1 MTNEQIVIP
10 NDAVG
15 QRLDQW
21 VSAHSSFTRSAFKQC
36 VEKEC
41 VFFEDKRITKAGFK
55 IPSAGVL
62 YIKNT
67 KNDGYAPVAMPLDIV
82 YEDED
87 LLIVNKPRHLLV
99 YPVKDKNEIT
109 LVNGLLAHTKLSDFA
124 GQERPGIVH
133 RIDKDTSGLVLVA
146 KNNFVHERLYDQ
158 LASHEIVREYI
169 GIVSEPFEKR
179 QGVVEKAI
187 THDFAHGTKRI
198 VTEQGGQKAITHYV
212 CVYQNDAYA
221 LMRFRLETGRTHQIR
236 VHMASIGHPL
246 IGDGLYGEERN
257 IFGFHGQ
264 ALHALRL
271 RFVHPINGKQIEA
284 VGRPPEI
291 FKKAVTRIQ
300 MMK

>member
-1 MTNEQIVIP
+1 MADKQIMIS

-21 VSAHSSFTRSAFKQC
+21 VSKQMEITRSAFKQC

-41 VFFEDKRITKAGFK
+41 VFFEGKKVTKAGFK
-55 IPSAGVL
+55 IPSSGMLV
-62 YIKNT
+62 IREEDN
-67 KNDGYAPVAMPLDIV
+67 GYKPIALPLDIV

-99 YPVKDKNEIT
+99 YPVKDKNETT
-109 LVNGLLAHTKLSDFA
+109 LVNGLLAHTALSDFC
-124 GQERPGIVH
+124 GPDRPGIVH
-133 RIDKDTSGLVLVA
+133 RIDRDTSGLVLVA
-146 KNNFVHERLYDQ
+146 KNNFVHEKLYDQ
-158 LASHEIVREYI
+158 LARHEILREYI
-169 GIVSEPFEKR
+169 GIVVRPFEER
-179 QGVVEKAI
+179 SGVVNKAI
-187 THDFAHGTKRI
+187 THDFSHGTKRI
-198 VTEQGGQKAITHYV
+198 VTEIGGQNAITHYTS
-212 CVYQNDAYA
+212 VYQNNAYA

-246 IGDGLYGEERN
+246 VGDGLYGDARN

-271 RFVHPINGKQIEA
+271 RFVHPITGKQLEV

>member
-1 MTNEQIVIP
+1 MADKQIMIP

-21 VSAHSSFTRSAFKQC
+21 VSKKMAITRSAFKQC
-36 VEKEC
+36 VDKGC
-41 VFFEDKRITKAGFK
+41 VFFMDDKIKKAGYK
-55 IPSAGVL
+55 ISSSGMLV
-62 YIKNT
+62 IKDEDN
-67 KNDGYAPVAMPLDIV
+67 GYKPIALPLDIV

-99 YPVKDKNEIT
+99 YPVKDKNETT
-109 LVNGLLAHTKLSDFA
+109 LVNGLLAYTSLSDFC
-124 GQERPGIVH
+124 GKERPGIVH
-133 RIDKDTSGLVLVA
+133 RIDRDTSGLVLVA
-146 KNNFVHERLYDQ
+146 KNNTIHEKLYQQ
-158 LASHEIVREYI
+158 LAHHEIVREYI
-169 GIVSEPFEKR
+169 GIVQRPFEKR
-179 QGVVEKAI
+179 CGVINKKIA
-187 THDFAHGTKRI
+187 HDFAHGTKRI
-198 VTEQGGQKAITHYV
+198 VTECGGQSAITHYV
-212 CVYQNDAYA
+212 SVYQNDEYS
-221 LMRFRLETGRTHQIR
+221 LVRFRLETGRTHQIR

-246 IGDGLYGEERN
+246 VGDGLYGDARN

-271 RFVHPINGKQIEA
+271 RFAHPINGKQIEV